1 MENFHSKLLVALG
14 VLLVITLPVQAEIYK
29 WVDKDGTV
37 KYTDTPPPA
46 GVKSISKI
54 GKKTVTSPTAP
65 QVSNSEM
72 PPTSPTEIKNQ
83 APNANKVENSN
94 KTDNATPEAQAK
106 KKRELEEIAKKN
118 KAELEAQAKKKEMN
132 CATAKT
138 NYQTYSQGGRIYK
151 TNEKGEREYVDE
163 KGLAEGAAQAQRDM
177 QEYCN

>member
-1 MENFHSKLLVALG
+1 MSNGFLKLTIALG
-14 VLLVITLPVQAEIYK
+14 MLLAAALPVQAEIYK

-37 KYTDTPPPA
+37 KYTDTPPPP
-46 GVKSISKI
+46 GIKSLSTM
-54 GKKTVTSPTAP
+54 GKKTVTPATPTPSPESS
-65 QVSNSEM
+65 QI
-72 PPTSPTEIKNQ
+72 PPGVNAKNQ
-83 APNANKVENSN
+83 TSSTGKADSLS
-94 KTDNATPEAQAK
+94 PEAQAK

-118 KAELEAQAKKKEMN
+118 KAELDAQAKKKELN

>member
-1 MENFHSKLLVALG
+1 MRNGLSKLMIALG
-14 VLLVITLPVQAEIYK
+14 VLLASALPVQAEIYK

-46 GVKSISKI
+46 GAKSLSTI
-54 GKKTVTSPTAP
+54 GKKTVTPATPTPSPEAS
-65 QVSNSEM
+65 QV
-72 PPTSPTEIKNQ
+72 PPGVNAKNQ
-83 APNANKVENSN
+83 TSS
-94 KTDNATPEAQAK
+94 TDKADSTTPEAQAK

-118 KAELEAQAKKKEMN
+118 KAELDAQAKKKELN

-163 KGLAEGAAQAQRDM
+163 KGLADGAAQAQRDM

>member
-1 MENFHSKLLVALG
+1 MKNGYEKLVMAFG
-14 VLLVITLPVQAEIYK
+14 TLLLTVLPVHAEIYK

-46 GVKSISKI
+46 GVKPLSKI
-54 GKKTVTSPTAP
+54 GKKIVSPSTASQP
-65 QVSNSEM
+65 SNSEV
-72 PPTSPTEIKNQ
+72 PVAAPAANTKNQ
-83 APNANKVENSN
+83 VPNVDKADS
-94 KTDNATPEAQAK
+94 TTPEAQAK

-118 KAELEAQAKKKEMN
+118 KAELEAQAKKKELN